1 MKRGKYIAAKNCIV
15 INYVMRNED
24 VKEKIKSI
32 MVKDKVD
39 SNSLVVAIEVKLK
52 EEIERKGREKKS
64 TEKECRTK
72 KGVRGQKLERTE
84 IEKNRS
90 RGRMD
95 RDERKSEG

>member
-15 INYVMRNED
+15 INYVMRNEE

-52 EEIERKGREKKS
+52 EEIERKRREKRVLKRNV
-64 TEKECRTK
+64 ERRKE
-72 KGVRGQKLERTE
+72 
-84 IEKNRS
+84 
-90 RGRMD
+90 
-95 RDERKSEG
+95 

>member
-15 INYVMRNED
+15 INYVMRNEE

-52 EEIERKGREKKS
+52 EEIEKKGREKRVLKRNV
-64 TEKECRTK
+64 ERRKE
-72 KGVRGQKLERTE
+72 
-84 IEKNRS
+84 
-90 RGRMD
+90 
-95 RDERKSEG
+95 

>member
-15 INYVMRNED
+15 INYVMRNEE

-52 EEIERKGREKKS
+52 EEIERKGREKRVLKRNVGRR
-64 TEKECRTK
+64 KE
-72 KGVRGQKLERTE
+72 
-84 IEKNRS
+84 
-90 RGRMD
+90 
-95 RDERKSEG
+95 

>member
-15 INYVMRNED
+15 INYVMRNKE

-52 EEIERKGREKKS
+52 EEIERKGREKRVLKRNV
-64 TEKECRTK
+64 ERRKE
-72 KGVRGQKLERTE
+72 
-84 IEKNRS
+84 
-90 RGRMD
+90 
-95 RDERKSEG
+95 

>member
-15 INYVMRNED
+15 INYIMRNEE

-52 EEIERKGREKKS
+52 EEIERKGREKRVLK
-64 TEKECRTK
+64 TNVERRKE
-72 KGVRGQKLERTE
+72 
-84 IEKNRS
+84 
-90 RGRMD
+90 
-95 RDERKSEG
+95 

>member
-15 INYVMRNED
+15 INYVMRNEE

-52 EEIERKGREKKS
+52 EEIERKGKEKRVLKRNV
-64 TEKECRTK
+64 ERRKE
-72 KGVRGQKLERTE
+72 
-84 IEKNRS
+84 
-90 RGRMD
+90 
-95 RDERKSEG
+95 

>member
-15 INYVMRNED
+15 INYVMRNEE

-52 EEIERKGREKKS
+52 EEIERKGREKRVLKRNV
-64 TEKECRTK
+64 ERRKE
-72 KGVRGQKLERTE
+72 
-84 IEKNRS
+84 
-90 RGRMD
+90 
-95 RDERKSEG
+95 